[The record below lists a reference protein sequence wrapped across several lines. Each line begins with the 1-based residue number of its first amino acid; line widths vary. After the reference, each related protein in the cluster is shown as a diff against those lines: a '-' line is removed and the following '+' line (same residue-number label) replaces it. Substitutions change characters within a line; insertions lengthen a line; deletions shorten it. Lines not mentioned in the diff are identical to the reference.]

1 MPDISKSND
10 PTQALPVVKSERTDS
25 PLYHDIINR
34 SMPKKTLADLG
45 LERVTFTF
53 LDAEGNLKSLTPII
67 GHDAL
72 NNVLTILED
81 AEIG

>member
-1 MPDISKSND
+1 MPDTSKSND
-10 PTQALPVVKSERTDS
+10 PTLPVTKSDLARTDS

-34 SMPKKTLADLG
+34 SLPKKTLGDLG